1 MLLDLIDLL
10 KDVMGLVQLLT
21 ILTMQLVLVRGVM
34 LAVKFVQVLG
44 NVHFVWI
51 ILRQLVDSVLL
62 NVELTVLNAREVFVQ
77 NVRLIIIGMV
87 KAVNFSVLQDRPH
100 LMVSVSALQVN
111 F

>member
-21 ILTMQLVLVRGVM
+21 ILILQLVLVRDVM

-51 ILRQLVDSVLL
+51 ILCLLVDSVLL
-62 NVELTVLNAREVFVQ
+62 NVELIVLNAREVLVE
-77 NVRLIIIGMV
+77 NVRLIIIGM
-87 KAVNFSVLQDRPH
+87 ARAANFSVLQDRLH
-100 LMVSVSALQVN
+100 LMVSVSALRVN
-111 F
+111 S